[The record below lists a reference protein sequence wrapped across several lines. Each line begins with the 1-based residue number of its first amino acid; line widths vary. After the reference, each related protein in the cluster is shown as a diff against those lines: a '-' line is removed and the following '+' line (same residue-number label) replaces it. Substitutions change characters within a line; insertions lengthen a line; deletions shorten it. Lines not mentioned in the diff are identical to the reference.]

1 MINIYFLGNLDNIM
15 GREYFGDIEGK
26 FAFGI
31 QNSNDIEN
39 LIKICYVEQ
48 LCYFVCGCIY
58 DEKLSLNY
66 CSDCYDSYEDH
77 LNAVHEDECIE
88 DDENI
93 LFHEDNVIIYTVKKE
108 EHYEELKNN
117 MNKIKD
123 LLPELVIKEFE
134 KIKDNENIIN
144 GYSDI
149 FKSVVEEM
157 DKYVEHKSIYF
168 HRYKLGL
175 QVNYIL
181 NRQDTCSI
189 YCEVY

>member
-1 MINIYFLGNLDNIM
+1 M

-39 LIKICYVEQ
+39 LVNIDYLEQ

-58 DEKLSLNY
+58 NEEEGSTY
-66 CSDCYDSYEDH
+66 CKDCYESYEEH
-77 LNAVHEDECIE
+77 LDAAHEEECLE

-93 LFHEDNVIIYTVKKE
+93 LFHEDNVIIYIIKKDV
-108 EHYEELKNN
+108 HYTEFKNN
-117 MNKIKD
+117 MKNIKN
-123 LLPELVIKEFE
+123 LLPELVIEKFE
-134 KIKDNENIIN
+134 EIKDNKDIIN
-144 GYSDI
+144 GYSEI
-149 FKSVVEEM
+149 FKPVVEEM
-157 DKYVEHKSIYF
+157 DKYVEHRSIYF
-168 HRYKLGL
+168 HRYKLGM
-175 QVNYIL
+175 QINYIL

>member
-1 MINIYFLGNLDNIM
+1 M

-39 LIKICYVEQ
+39 LVNIDYLEQ

-58 DEKLSLNY
+58 NEEEGSKY
-66 CSDCYDSYEDH
+66 CKDCYESYEEH
-77 LNAVHEDECIE
+77 LDAAHEEECLE

-93 LFHEDNVIIYTVKKE
+93 LFHEDNVIIYIIKKDV
-108 EHYEELKNN
+108 HYTEFKNSMKN
-117 MNKIKD
+117 IKN
-123 LLPELVIKEFE
+123 LLPELVIEKFE
-134 KIKDNENIIN
+134 EIKDNKDIIN
-144 GYSDI
+144 GYSEI
-149 FKSVVEEM
+149 FKPVVEEM
-157 DKYVEHKSIYF
+157 DKYVEHRSIYF
-168 HRYKLGL
+168 HRYKLGM
-175 QVNYIL
+175 QINYIL